1 MCLLNNLKIKQ
12 RLFSF
17 LNIENGPSMSDKSK
31 TIVLVRFIFPTKM
44 CSKVYLSIRKGFG
57 TTSKPVNVMFGV
69 MSIIVIYRP
78 SLRITKLSSHFFR
91 TQSFKSEFGL
101 SEPTVEFTSP
111 DSNLTADEVFHEIIH
126 SQE

>member
-1 MCLLNNLKIKQ
+1 MCMLNNLKIKQ

-57 TTSKPVNVMFGV
+57 TTSKPVNVMV
-69 MSIIVIYRP
+69 KKRRAESTSLEVKVKVSNPSLDYLSRP
-78 SLRITKLSSHFFR
+78 SNSLLPTRISPLMRCFMK
-91 TQSFKSEFGL
+91 SFIVKN
-101 SEPTVEFTSP
+101 
-111 DSNLTADEVFHEIIH
+111 DRYSNIL
-126 SQE
+126 